1 MGMVIEPGNNSPSR
15 GLVDRDLRVSLA
27 TSPEAMMKGKRKR
40 LRNVALDFRIH
51 KSVVGVGD
59 QKIDI
64 NDGDRITLVYEDDG
78 SWIINVLAPHESG
91 YVVRDDRS
99 KYNAGGVGFRISVT
113 YEQFLTILGTGR
125 GSEFAH
131 DAEFDFVGSESNKAY
146 FAPAR
151 KAMSFAPSRNGRVS
165 A

>member
-1 MGMVIEPGNNSPSR
+1 MGMLIEPGNNCPSR

-27 TSPEAMMKGKRKR
+27 TSPEAIMKGKRKR

-51 KSVVGVGD
+51 KSIVGVGD
-59 QKIDI
+59 NKIDI

-78 SWIINVLAPHESG
+78 SWILNVLAPHENG
-91 YVVRDDRS
+91 YVVRNDRS
-99 KYNAGGVGFRISVT
+99 QYNAGGVGFRISVN
-113 YEQFLTILGTGR
+113 YEQYCSILGRDG
-125 GSEFAH
+125 GEFVH